1 VSAYDVLIVGGGLIG
16 SSIAFELSSEK
27 LRVAVLDCQEPG
39 REASWAAAGMLS
51 PGPDSSEA
59 SALVPLGIESLC
71 LYPEFISAVES
82 ASGKATDFTR
92 NGTFEVFRGP
102 EAEIA
107 RNKMVAEFHHM
118 GLAAAA
124 MSANDARKHEPSLAA
139 QSGAVAWLPEE
150 ATVDP
155 RLLIEAVLAAAKQS
169 GAEIRANC
177 AVDTL
182 LYEGKACAGVIS
194 SGQKF
199 AAKQVIIAAGSFC
212 ATIANGAV
220 ADGAIAGAELTHE
233 TDPHPQSQLCQYA
246 PVHPVRGQMLALR
259 STTVQL
265 KKVLRSQHGYL
276 VPRRDGRIIAGSTLE
291 DAGFVKKVT
300 PEGIRQILDAALELA
315 PALADAKIVEE
326 WCGLRPGTPDQLP
339 IIGPTDVP
347 GLWLATGHYR
357 NGILLAPATAKI
369 MRDWIVTGKSNFKA
383 ESFSPLRFT
392 IAKSQAHAN
401 RGSSRSCSGAL

>member
-1 VSAYDVLIVGGGLIG
+1 MGAYDAVIVGGGLIG

-27 LRVAVLDCQEPG
+27 LRVALLDRQEPG
-39 REASWAAAGMLS
+39 REASWAAAGMLA
-51 PGPDSSEA
+51 PGPDSSDA
-59 SALVPLGIESLC
+59 TALVPLGIESLR
-71 LYPEFISAVES
+71 LYPEFIVAIER
-82 ASGKATDFTR
+82 ASGKSVDFTR

-107 RNKMVAEFHHM
+107 RNKMVAEFHHL
-118 GLAAAA
+118 GLAAGA
-124 MSANDARKHEPSLAA
+124 MSADEARKHESSLGANT
-139 QSGAVAWLPEE
+139 GAVAWLPEE

-155 RLLIEAVLAAAKQS
+155 RLLVEAVLAAAKLS

-177 AVDTL
+177 AVDAL
-182 LYEGKACAGVIS
+182 LYEGKACTGVVAA
-194 SGQKF
+194 GQKIS
-199 AAKQVIIAAGSFC
+199 AKQIVIAAGSFC
-212 ATIANGAV
+212 GTIA
-220 ADGAIAGAELTHE
+220 
-233 TDPHPQSQLCQYA
+233 DPAREAHQQPQLQHYA

-259 STTVQL
+259 SETVQL

-291 DAGFVKKVT
+291 NSDFVKQVT
-300 PEGIRQILDAALELA
+300 PQGVRQILDAALELA

-326 WCGLRPGTPDQLP
+326 WSGLRPGTPDLLP
-339 IIGPTDVP
+339 IIGPTDIT

-369 MRDWIVTGKSNFKA
+369 MRDWIVTGKSSFKA

-392 IAKSQAHAN
+392 TAKSHSRAN
-401 RGSSRSCSGAL
+401 RSASGT